1 MTGAFAADLGRCAGA
16 ARTWRTLR
24 QLFVENYGLH
34 ALLAYRLGR
43 WLLYHNR
50 FYWWPVLP
58 AGWVV
63 YFVLSRSV
71 RFVFDIHLQLS
82 ADIGPGLYIGH
93 FGSLYVHHC
102 RIGTNCSIGRLTNI
116 GPAAG
121 GAGPVVGERV
131 WIGANVQIVGPYHI
145 GPGATV
151 SAGAVVRG
159 DVPANALCMGDPA
172 RIVARSYD
180 NRGILGFS
188 DVSAAE
194 VPALR
199 PP

>member
-1 MTGAFAADLGRCAGA
+1 MTGAFAADLRRCAEA
-16 ARTWRTLR
+16 AHAQRTLR

-43 WLLYHNR
+43 WLLHHKR

-63 YFVLSRSV
+63 YLVLSRCV
-71 RFVFDIHLQLS
+71 RFAFDIHLELS

-93 FGSLYVHHC
+93 FGSLHVHHC
-102 RIGTNCSIGRLTNI
+102 RIGANCSIGRLTNI
-116 GPAAG
+116 GPATG
-121 GAGPVVGERV
+121 GPGPVVGERV

-145 GPGATV
+145 GSGATV
-151 SAGAVVRG
+151 SAGAVVQG
-159 DVPANALCMGDPA
+159 DVPDGALCLGDPA
-172 RIVARSYD
+172 RIVVRNYD
-180 NRGILGFS
+180 NRGILG
-188 DVSAAE
+188 VRNAPAAG

-199 PP
+199 PQ